1 MNGPSPWRGGIV
13 AAFVADVGTDNSCI
27 FNKKNDFGNGFAS
40 VILLLFYTVCY
51 NDFTGGLI
59 THFDQ
64 INSSWD
70 CIITDAAT

>member
-13 AAFVADVGTDNSCI
+13 AAFVADVGTDNSYI

-40 VILLLFYTVCY
+40 VILLLFSTVCY
-51 NDFTGGLI
+51 NDFTGGMVS
-59 THFDQ
+59 HFDQ
-64 INSSWD
+64 IDSRGD

>member
-13 AAFVADVGTDNSCI
+13 ADFVADVGTDNSYI
-27 FNKKNDFGNGFAS
+27 FNKKEIVTAMAPPP
-40 VILLLFYTVCY
+40 LFLFSTVCY
-51 NDFTGGLI
+51 NDFTGGMI

-64 INSSWD
+64 IDSSGD